1 MPGMMS
7 LAHASF
13 YGIKTRTNRLTS
25 NGEFL
30 VTSMAGAWGVQQAS
44 TWFTSDIVD
53 LTHAIYAINC
63 GFKKTTSKNKQGHW
77 GWFSLGSTTFFRF

>member
-1 MPGMMS
+1 MGFWAALARQTQGLIGPHFTKRKSSPSQETKALLMPGMMS

-30 VTSMAGAWGVQQAS
+30 VTSMAGGWGVQP
-44 TWFTSDIVD
+44 
-53 LTHAIYAINC
+53 
-63 GFKKTTSKNKQGHW
+63 
-77 GWFSLGSTTFFRF
+77 